1 MCHCSWLAEKLFEV
15 RHISQL
21 WERFVVDIDEQSCT
35 CRKWSISGIPCCHSL
50 STMKFLNL
58 NGEDLIPSVFRKS
71 TYEEIYTSII
81 FPINGHSLLET
92 TPYPDV
98 LPPSKRILLGRPK
111 KKRRLEQWEIRR
123 DETRLRKGGLRKT
136 CRICKQIGHNRRACP
151 KVIEIH
157 LAQLREAQQQRPTEA
172 SQQPT
177 PTDASEPQTQPSQH
191 PPPAQP
197 SQ

>member
-1 MCHCSWLAEKLFEV
+1 MKLFEV